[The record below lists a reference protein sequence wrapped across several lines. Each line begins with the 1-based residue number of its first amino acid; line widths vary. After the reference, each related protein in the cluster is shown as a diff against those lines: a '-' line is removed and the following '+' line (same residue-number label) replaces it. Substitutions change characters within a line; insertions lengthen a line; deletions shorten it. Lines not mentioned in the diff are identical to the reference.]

1 MRNDAT
7 RSGHSQSPLRSS
19 FPIILFTKVFI
30 EWVVNGLLSN
40 GTKVSS
46 SGSVR
51 MILRHKM
58 VGIGSG
64 RAAGVSCTEVFGG
77 TGCTLVCINCS
88 CCSIIARSAVF
99 SGFNPDTKAVEALT
113 SCAQRS

>member
-1 MRNDAT
+1 MA
-7 RSGHSQSPLRSS
+7 P
-19 FPIILFTKVFI
+19 KC
-30 EWVVNGLLSN
+30 
-40 GTKVSS
+40 SS
-46 SGSVR
+46 SGWSVR
-51 MILRHKM
+51 MILRHKV

-77 TGCTLVCINCS
+77 NWLHPCLHKLQLLLNHCTFYCV
-88 CCSIIARSAVF
+88 R

>member
-1 MRNDAT
+1 MLRAQGT
-7 RSGHSQSPLRSS
+7 LRVRLEVLFQSSS
-19 FPIILFTKVFI
+19 SPKCSS
-30 EWVVNGLLSN
+30 NGLSMDCYRMAP
-40 GTKVSS
+40 KCSS

-77 TGCTLVCINCS
+77 TGCTLF
-88 CCSIIARSAVF
+88 A
-99 SGFNPDTKAVEALT
+99 
-113 SCAQRS
+113 